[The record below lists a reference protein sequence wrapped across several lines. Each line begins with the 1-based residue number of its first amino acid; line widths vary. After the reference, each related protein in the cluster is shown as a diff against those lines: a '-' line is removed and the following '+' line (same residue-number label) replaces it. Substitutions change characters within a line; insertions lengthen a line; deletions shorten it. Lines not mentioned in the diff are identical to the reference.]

1 MGTSET
7 ASSAARERSR
17 ASAKTQGK
25 RSSAGRRQV
34 LSESVSEE
42 AIPFLLRQVAE
53 RLSRSLTEALK
64 AFDQP
69 PAVYRVLIALER
81 SSPSGI
87 GELAEA
93 TLIDPSTL
101 SRTIDRMEEQG
112 LVKRGPGSG
121 DGRTVM
127 VAVTAAGR
135 DFFDRILPVA
145 SAQYEWSIRGV
156 SPKNLGVLQITL
168 KQMLHNLEVSPI
180 K

>member
-1 MGTSET
+1 MGTSGT
-7 ASSAARERSR
+7 ASLTARERTR
-17 ASAKTQGK
+17 ASAKAQEKK
-25 RSSAGRRQV
+25 RGASSRQV

-42 AIPFLLRQVAE
+42 AIPFMLRQVAE
-53 RLSRSLTEALK
+53 RLSRSLNEALK

-81 SSPSGI
+81 RSPAGI

-112 LVKRGPGSG
+112 LVKRSPGSG

-127 VAVTAAGR
+127 VAITAAGR
-135 DFFDRILPVA
+135 DFFARILPVA

-156 SPKNLGVLQITL
+156 NPKHLGVLQSTL